1 MSLGELL
8 YKDTPID
15 KADLSDVILI
25 IDDDQDVRESLQD
38 VIEIELPQFL
48 VFCASN
54 GKEALQLAKANSV
67 AIALIDIKLGKSSGL
82 DLVQPIKHIH
92 DHTVCIMMTAFREA
106 EYAVEAVQQGADD
119 YLFKPIEPHK
129 LFKTI
134 ARFQRRLEL
143 EREKREAEKRFK
155 AIFEQSFQMIF
166 LLDGS
171 GLTIDV
177 NQTALD
183 VLAEKKRNVVGHA
196 FSELEWWDSFDEDR
210 GDILQAINQASSGK
224 TFHGEVGCTGI
235 GNEFHYA
242 ITIKP
247 VSIGRNE
254 VLLVAECRDVTDQ
267 RLMEKMLLE
276 AKERLEDRVR
286 ARTEDLEQA
295 KQSAEKANQ
304 AKTVFL
310 SQISHELRT
319 PLNAILGFSQ
329 ILQLNDGDV
338 GLSGEQTTYVGE
350 ITDAGERLLELIN
363 ALLDLTQIESG
374 KFTMNVEAVGLDLML
389 AGVIS
394 AVQTAADQRQIKVLN
409 TVNDSGLKVLADS
422 HYLNKILFSLL
433 SNAIEYNKN
442 EGSVTLYAEEL
453 KDAGRVLIRVVDTG
467 VGIAKNVQHRVFQ
480 PFDRLDRVTHVDGA
494 GIALALAK
502 KLVELQDGSIGFDSE
517 ENEGSCFWLELK
529 RVD

>member
-1 MSLGELL
+1 MGEFL
-8 YKDTPID
+8 D
-15 KADLSDVILI
+15 KEAQFEKTEHTDVILI
-25 IDDDQDVRESLQD
+25 IDDDKDVRESLQD
-38 VIEIELPQFL
+38 VIEVELPQFS

-54 GKEALQLAKANSV
+54 GKEALQLAKAHSV

-92 DHTVCIMMTAFREA
+92 DHTICIMMTAFSET
-106 EYAVEAVQQGADD
+106 EYVVEAVQQGADD

-166 LLDGS
+166 LLDGR
-171 GLTIDV
+171 GNTIDV

-183 VLAEKKRNVVGHA
+183 VLAEKKRNVVGRN
-196 FSELEWWDSFDEDR
+196 FSELDWWNHFNDDR
-210 GDILQAINQASSGK
+210 VDIIEAIKLAGSGNV
-224 TFHGEVGCTGI
+224 FHGEVGCTG
-235 GNEFHYA
+235 GVAEYHYA

-267 RLMEKMLLE
+267 RLMEKMLLD

-295 KQSAEKANQ
+295 KLSAEKANQ
-304 AKTVFL
+304 AKTTFL

-329 ILQLNDGDV
+329 ILQLDDGEV
-338 GLSGEQTTYVGE
+338 SLSDEQVAYVDE
-350 ITDAGERLLELIN
+350 INVAGERLLELIN

-374 KFTMNVEAVGLDLML
+374 KFTMNIEPVDLDLMV
-389 AGVIS
+389 AGVVS
-394 AVQTAADQRQIKVLN
+394 AVQTEADQRQIKILN
-409 TVNDSGLKVLADS
+409 MVNQLGLKVLADS

-433 SNAIEYNKN
+433 SNAIEYNK
-442 EGSVTLYAEEL
+442 EAGSVSLYAE
-453 KDAGRVLIRVVDTG
+453 VLEDTDRILVRVVDTG
-467 VGIAKNVQHRVFQ
+467 IGIPKHVQHRVFQ
-480 PFDRLDRVTHVDGA
+480 PFDRLDCTTHVDGA
-494 GIALALAK
+494 GIALALTK
-502 KLVELQDGSIGFDSE
+502 KLVELHGGSIGFDSE
-517 ENEGSCFWLELK
+517 VNEGSCFWFELK
-529 RVD
+529 RAD

>member
-1 MSLGELL
+1 MSVGEFLD
-8 YKDTPID
+8 KDTQINKVD
-15 KADLSDVILI
+15 HADVILI

-38 VIEIELPQFL
+38 IIEIELPQFS

-54 GKEALQLAKANSV
+54 GKEALQLAKAHSV
-67 AIALIDIKLGKSSGL
+67 SIALIDIKLGKSSGL

-92 DHTVCIMMTAFREA
+92 DHTICIMMTAFREA

-171 GLTIDV
+171 GVTIDV

-183 VLAEKKRNVVGHA
+183 VLAEKKRNIVGCG
-196 FSELEWWDSFDEDR
+196 FSELDWWDSFDNGRD
-210 GDILQAINQASSGK
+210 DIVDAIKGASGGSV
-224 TFHGEVGCTGI
+224 FHGEVVRSGTGA
-235 GNEFHYA
+235 EFHYA

-247 VSIGRNE
+247 VSIGRND

-295 KQSAEKANQ
+295 KLTAEKANQ

-329 ILQLNDGDV
+329 ILQMNDGEK
-338 GLSGEQTTYVGE
+338 GLSSEQTTYVDE
-350 ITDAGERLLELIN
+350 INVAGERLLELIN
-363 ALLDLTQIESG
+363 TLLDLTQIESG
-374 KFTMNVEAVGLDLML
+374 KFTMNIEDVGLDLLL
-389 AGVIS
+389 AGVVS
-394 AVQTAADQRQIKVLN
+394 AVQTEADQRQIKILN
-409 TVNDSGLKVLADS
+409 TVNHSGLKVLADS

-433 SNAIEYNKN
+433 SNAIEYNKI
-442 EGSVTLYAEEL
+442 EGSVTLYAEIL
-453 KDAGRVLIRVVDTG
+453 KDTGRVLIRVVDTG
-467 VGIAKNVQHRVFQ
+467 IGIAKNVQHRVFQ

-502 KLVELQDGSIGFDSE
+502 KLIELQGGSIGFDSE